1 MRWPKC
7 GIRLES
13 TGIRLEFGGS
23 IHSTCL
29 HASIIKVKNPQRPL
43 VNILSI
49 FGGENSLRK
58 KGVGGK
64 RENLEEGEIAR
75 QRTGWTD
82 VWHARIRVRHLFTL
96 PYSPFPPTSAVYPPP
111 LLCPL
116 LIISSLFT
124 TPFFLREFSP
134 SRIDILLTSGQLV
147 EFQSSGHW
155 NWWNSSRVGTGIGGI
170 PVEWALESYR
180 PMDRPMGRPD
190 GQAYGCG
197 SLWAG
202 STRQRGA
209 HEYGTVTRRHHASP
223 SPRVVVEFSR
233 REGGPCG
240 PGLSRPH
247 GNLHAHPH

>member
-1 MRWPKC
+1 MWN
-7 GIRLES
+7 S
-13 TGIRLEFGGS
+13 TGIRLEFDWNSGGS

-29 HASIIKVKNPQRPL
+29 HAIIIKVKNPQRPL

-134 SRIDILLTSGQLV
+134 SRNREKSQRGRD
-147 EFQSSGHW
+147 
-155 NWWNSSRVGTGIGGI
+155 RVGSGVCPEPPRPMIITTQSARITRNAQTRKCKHFLGHVDSQHSHGLGAFFGHVHFLRCVRVPHYRLYEACQFGIG
-170 PVEWALESYR
+170 
-180 PMDRPMGRPD
+180 D
-190 GQAYGCG
+190 GGDK
-197 SLWAG
+197 
-202 STRQRGA
+202 
-209 HEYGTVTRRHHASP
+209 
-223 SPRVVVEFSR
+223 RVDGV
-233 REGGPCG
+233 
-240 PGLSRPH
+240 
-247 GNLHAHPH
+247 